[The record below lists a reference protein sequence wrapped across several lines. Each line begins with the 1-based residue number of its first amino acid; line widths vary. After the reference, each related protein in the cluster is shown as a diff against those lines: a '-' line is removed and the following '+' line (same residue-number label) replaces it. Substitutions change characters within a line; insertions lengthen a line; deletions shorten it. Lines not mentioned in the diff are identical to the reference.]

1 MIFVGYIID
10 FLISYF
16 LQKFLRISNFKEKF
30 SRFYFRCSLLC
41 LTNAATP
48 IGKSGHG

>member
-1 MIFVGYIID
+1 MNFVGYIID

-30 SRFYFRCSLLC
+30 SRFYFRCSLCGVLKNIDGSEG
-41 LTNAATP
+41 LRL
-48 IGKSGHG
+48 

>member
-30 SRFYFRCSLLC
+30 SRFFHESYDNFQGLRQS
-41 LTNAATP
+41 
-48 IGKSGHG
+48 